1 MPALVDSRYCR
12 GSSFLRTL
20 RRAVI
25 KRLAVFIFLSLAV
38 SARAQTIDDG
48 IMVAKR
54 SLFTGDI
61 YGHESWDHYW
71 EGALKR
77 DNGNIGTVTTQTNIW
92 YANYGVTDRLN
103 VIAMVPY
110 VWTEASQGVLRGSQG
125 FQDLTVA
132 AKWNFLERASA
143 GLRTF
148 AVVSAGIPLSDY
160 NIELLPLS
168 IGNKSSRLSG
178 RFTANVQTGAGWYV
192 DGSTAYTWRSNT
204 TLDRPYFFTDDEFA
218 MSDEVNMPNVFDYVF
233 HVGYLKNGL
242 NTHFAFS
249 QQQTL
254 GGGDIRRQDMPFPS
268 NRMNFIKLG
277 GMVMYAV
284 PKLEALAFQLSYAYT
299 ATGRNVGQANSL
311 TIGLLYTFNARR
323 SPTQ

>member
-1 MPALVDSRYCR
+1 
-12 GSSFLRTL
+12 
-20 RRAVI
+20 VI
-25 KRLAVFIFLSLAV
+25 KKLAPVLVFVSLAV
-38 SARAQTIDDG
+38 SARAQTLDDG
-48 IMVAKR
+48 IMVDR
-54 SLFTGDI
+54 QTLFTGGI

-71 EGALKR
+71 EGTLNR
-77 DNGNIGTVTTQTNIW
+77 ENGNIGTVTTQTNLW
-92 YANYGVTDRLN
+92 YGNDGVTDRLN

-110 VWTEASQGVLRGSQG
+110 IWTEASQGVLHGSQG

-132 AKWNFLERASA
+132 AKWNFLSWPSTKDGAI
-143 GLRTF
+143 RTF
-148 AVVSAGIPLSDY
+148 AVVSAGIPLTDY

-178 RFTANVQTGAGWYV
+178 RFTANVQTGPRWYV

-204 TLDRPYFFTDDEFA
+204 TLDRPYFFTDDEFV
-218 MSDEVNMPNVFDYVF
+218 MSDEVNMPNVFDYVV

-249 QQQTL
+249 QQRTL
-254 GGGDIRRQDMPFPS
+254 GGGDILRQDMPFPS

-277 GMVMYAV
+277 GMAMYPV
-284 PKLEALAFQLSYAYT
+284 PKPNALAFQFSYAYT
-299 ATGRNVGQANSL
+299 ATGRNVGQANSIA
-311 TIGLLYTFNARR
+311 IGLLYTFNSRR